1 MELNLENNNL
11 GDICADIIIEALI
24 ENSSLKILNLSS
36 NLLTDN
42 ITFKINRLLTE
53 NNCLKEL
60 YLYWNR
66 ITRTGGDAIFTALAD
81 N

>member
-11 GDICADIIIEALI
+11 GDAGADIIIEALI
-24 ENSSLKILNLSS
+24 ENYSLKILNLSS